1 MNDPVLIFDDDF
13 SKAWAKAILQLK
25 KDAWKSWNYVITIK
39 NPTIENKEAID
50 KLNVFCKKE
59 GLLLPDTVQR
69 TIFPKHFYIEKRMH
83 NKEAFYR
90 AYNHFYSITRD
101 KKHSVWGTYFKRMIS
116 YQTKDG
122 SEYDQLDSIIK
133 RIKSI
138 KSNYGSANFI
148 VIPQVGVESNK
159 IMGAPCL
166 NYITVQVEK
175 QQEKR
180 VVSLLAV
187 YRNHDYLKRT
197 FGNYWGLCELLKYIC
212 IESGAELGTVTCI
225 SSHAYVEDNKT
236 DLLKIAN
243 EIIGE

>member
-1 MNDPVLIFDDDF
+1 MNDPILMSDDDF

-39 NPTIENKEAID
+39 NPAIENKDAIE
-50 KLNVFCKKE
+50 KLNAFCKKA

-69 TIFPKHFYIEKRMH
+69 TIFPKHFYIQKRQH
-83 NKEAFYR
+83 NKKDFYR
-90 AYNHFYSITRD
+90 AYNHFYNYTRD
-101 KKHSVWGTYFKRMIS
+101 KEHCGWGTYFKRMIS

-122 SEYDQLDSIIK
+122 GEYDQLDSIIK
-133 RIKSI
+133 RIKNI
-138 KSNYGSANFI
+138 KSNYGSANFM
-148 VIPQVGVESNK
+148 VIPQVGVDSNK
-159 IMGAPCL
+159 IMGSPCL

-175 QQEKR
+175 QKEKR

-187 YRNHDYLKRT
+187 YRNHDYRERT

-212 IESGAELGTVTCI
+212 TESGAELGTVTCI
-225 SSHAYVEDNKT
+225 SSHAYVEKNKT